1 MWKCSSS
8 VPRYHSGSGW
18 GHRHFSLAALNNNAG
33 SADSEGLLGFGTFQG
48 SGGSYEVMNVADE
61 KATWDYTTADNIYL
75 WSEMVGGGNNVGN
88 PPKNGGA
95 GGAGGSPLP
104 LTRSPRVFCSRARAR
119 CTCGERFETDRIEKA
134 RQLWYE

>member
-1 MWKCSSS
+1 MNGFSTSACC
-8 VPRYHSGSGW
+8 RYRSGSAW

-61 KATWDYTTADNIYL
+61 KSTWDYTTSDNIYL

-88 PPKNGGA
+88 PPKDGA
-95 GGAGGSPLP
+95 GGGRP
-104 LTRSPRVFCSRARAR
+104 RSTHSLRVRVRDRSLAR
-119 CTCGERFETDRIEKA
+119 
-134 RQLWYE
+134 L